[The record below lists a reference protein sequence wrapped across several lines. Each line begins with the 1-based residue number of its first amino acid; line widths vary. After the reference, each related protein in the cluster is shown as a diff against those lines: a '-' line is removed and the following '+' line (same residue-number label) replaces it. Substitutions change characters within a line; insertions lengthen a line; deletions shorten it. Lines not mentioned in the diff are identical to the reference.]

1 MRLTFDVIVK
11 FSTEFSVAHFFT
23 KSLEANKRDVSTQ
36 VARDFK
42 AMARSVSSITIVN
55 QH

>member
-1 MRLTFDVIVK
+1 MLTFNAIVK
-11 FSTEFSVAHFFT
+11 FRTDLRVAHFFS
-23 KSLEANKRDVSTQ
+23 KSLNADKRDVSTQ